1 MTSEKSMFEIGGC
14 EEFDIF
20 GHRDERLCRRME
32 SEWQISVWRDLNS
45 VVRYC
50 TYVSKNWLT

>member
-1 MTSEKSMFEIGGC
+1 MFEIGGC
-14 EEFDIF
+14 EAFDIF
-20 GHRDERLCRRME
+20 GHRDERLCRRTE